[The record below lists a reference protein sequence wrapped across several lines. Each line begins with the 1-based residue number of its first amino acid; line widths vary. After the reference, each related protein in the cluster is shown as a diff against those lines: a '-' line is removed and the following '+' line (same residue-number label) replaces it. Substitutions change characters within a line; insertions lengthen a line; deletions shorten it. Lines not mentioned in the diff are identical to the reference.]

1 MNDFID
7 DTLGDLALFVR
18 VVNAGGFTAA
28 ARLTGTP
35 QPTISRRIAQLEA
48 RIGLKLLHR
57 STRSISITGSGRRVY
72 DHAVTMIAAGEAAA
86 SAALAM
92 RTEISGLV
100 RITAPVV
107 LGRYLVSPIVREAL
121 STHPDLRLDVE
132 WTTRRVDLLHDGVD
146 VAVRIG
152 RPTESDAMLTRLG
165 HARRRIFAP
174 PSWSAPDPS
183 VPADLD
189 GAPVVGLGPSTEAP
203 PLVLRSDDQRA
214 TVRPDWR
221 MAANDG
227 DLVLDLAESCGYLA
241 ILPDFLPPPDWR
253 VLLPDWET
261 RHEINAITAPGRV
274 SVPKIRYVIDCLR
287 ARAATQGGEEHTV
300 FTRLETP

>member
-1 MNDFID
+1 
-7 DTLGDLALFVR
+7 
-18 VVNAGGFTAA
+18 
-28 ARLTGTP
+28 
-35 QPTISRRIAQLEA
+35 
-48 RIGLKLLHR
+48 
-57 STRSISITGSGRRVY
+57 
-72 DHAVTMIAAGEAAA
+72 MIAAGEAAA

-100 RITAPVV
+100 RITAPIV
-107 LGRYLVSPIVREAL
+107 LGQHLVSPVVREAMRA
-121 STHPDLRLDVE
+121 HPDLRLDVE

-146 VAVRIG
+146 IAVRVG
-152 RPTESDAMLTRLG
+152 RPSEPDAMLIRLG

-183 VPADLD
+183 VPANLD
-189 GAPVVGLGPSTEAP
+189 GVPVVGLGRSTEAP
-203 PLVLRSDDQRA
+203 PLVLRSADGQA
-214 TVRPDWR
+214 TVLPDWR

-227 DLVLDLAESCGYLA
+227 ELVLAVAESCGYLA

-261 RHEINAITAPGRV
+261 RDEINAITAPGRV

-287 ARAATQGGEEHTV
+287 ARAAPAPV
-300 FTRLETP
+300 